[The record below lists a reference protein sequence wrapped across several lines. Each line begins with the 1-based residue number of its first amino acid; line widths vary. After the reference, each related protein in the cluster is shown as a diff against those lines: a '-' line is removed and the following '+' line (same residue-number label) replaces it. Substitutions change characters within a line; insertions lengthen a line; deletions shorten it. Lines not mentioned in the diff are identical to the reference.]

1 MNVRLSGLIG
11 IINDNQ
17 CQTIRVLLMEII
29 AENEAEFLVEVF
41 EFLSVLLD
49 PRLDL
54 LALVIKSVSQ
64 LNGLLD

>member
-17 CQTIRVLLMEII
+17 GKTIRILIMEVI
-29 AENEAEFLVEVF
+29 AENEAEFLIEIF
-41 EFLSVLLD
+41 ELLSVLLD

-54 LALVIKSVSQ
+54 LALVIESVPQ
-64 LNGLLD
+64 LNGLLN